1 MALRQH
7 FHFVTCSPNR
17 LDVDNGY
24 YNIHVC
30 YDDSSLIQ
38 RNIYYIRGVP
48 VILDVDLAR
57 LYRVPTKRLNEQVRR
72 NIGRFPEEFCFKL
85 KTEEYEALRSQF
97 ATLDIGHTY
106 LPYAFTEQGVAM
118 LSAVLRSDVAV
129 YMSIRIMNAFVAM
142 RKVIADNSQI
152 VGRLDRVERKQLETD
167 QKFDKV
173 FDALSGQKLVPAQKI
188 FFENQIF
195 DAHEFVSKIIKSANK
210 RILLLD
216 NYIDESVL
224 TLFTKRKPNVEVII
238 YSKDF
243 NLATKLDL
251 DKFKAQYGDI
261 NFCEFDLS
269 HDRFLIIDDD
279 EIYHFGASL
288 KDLGKKWF
296 AVSKFEKQALLLLDK
311 LGRI

>member
-1 MALRQH
+1 MVYNFR
-7 FHFVTCSPNR
+7 VNNYNVVEIRNR
-17 LDVDNGY
+17 IYLIRGEQIMLD
-24 YNIHVC
+24 
-30 YDDSSLIQ
+30 YDLAVLYKVATKQLNQQIT
-38 RNIYYIRGVP
+38 RNI
-48 VILDVDLAR
+48 D
-57 LYRVPTKRLNEQVRR
+57 
-72 NIGRFPEEFCFKL
+72 RFPKEFCFQL
-85 KTEEYEALRSQF
+85 NVNEFRDLRSHI
-97 ATLDIGHTY
+97 ATLDVKDPVQTDFTNTKGGRTK

-118 LSAVLRSDVAV
+118 LSAVLRGETAV

-142 RKVIADNSQI
+142 RRVIADNNQI
-152 VGRLDRVERKQLETD
+152 IGRLDRVERKQLETD

-224 TLFTKRKPNVEVII
+224 TLFTKRKANVEVII
-238 YSKDF
+238 YSKDIDQV
-243 NLATKLDL
+243 TRLDL
-251 DKFKAQYGDI
+251 DKFKAQYGNI
-261 NFCEFDLS
+261 EFREFHLS
-269 HDRFLIIDDD
+269 HDRFLIIDDE

-296 AVSKFEKQALLLLDK
+296 AVSKFDKNALLLLEK
-311 LGRI
+311 LG